1 MTLIDLRRVGIDL
14 ALSLGLPCSLVIV
27 AHIAALSDSRGSL
40 IDSRGC
46 SPIRDIRVF
55 ILPDMAASANK
66 AVRWAEDSGGSA
78 APSGAKARAAPQ
90 KSAMKRNQSEDDILH
105 SATDS
110 KKEESPS
117 GSSDGE
123 GSANRLR
130 GYLEV
135 KHNSMNGKGRSRLL
149 RKVSGVEAVGW
160 VGVNW
165 CGPSTTNRVMRT

>member
-1 MTLIDLRRVGIDL
+1 
-14 ALSLGLPCSLVIV
+14 
-27 AHIAALSDSRGSL
+27 
-40 IDSRGC
+40 
-46 SPIRDIRVF
+46 
-55 ILPDMAASANK
+55 MAASANK

-105 SATDS
+105 SATAS
-110 KKEESPS
+110 KTEESPS

-165 CGPSTTNRVMRT
+165 FGPSTTNRVMRT